1 MSRASVSLSQVVQ
14 RTFWLCLLWAAGLPC
29 TGRADPTNEQQYWLE
44 LINQA
49 RRDPAGE
56 LGRLVNYDSPT
67 TFASPASN
75 DSDIATALNFFG
87 VNAADLAAQWSTLTA
102 APPLAW
108 SNALATS
115 ATAYSQLMVNMDQQ
129 AHNLGGQTLDQNAT
143 NAGYGNYLDLADNL
157 YAAARS
163 VDYAHAGFLIDWG
176 DSDSN
181 PGNGFGN
188 GIQAGASHREVM
200 FDPAFKEIGIGIVK
214 TGIPAG
220 NVNATGPYV
229 VTQHLGN
236 QFRQVGQDFVSD
248 AILTGVVFADNVLV
262 NHFYTPGEGLGGV
275 AVRVFDDATNTL
287 LFAGATND
295 AGGYNID
302 LQGVTD
308 GEVLRIEVPGF
319 GVDRQYVTVTSHTT
333 DPSVYGDPVTFYDNL
348 YAGFVVAPEPGGAA
362 LLLLSGLIFGCRR
375 RRFCFDKGRCFR

>member
-1 MSRASVSLSQVVQ
+1 MLFPVPKK
-14 RTFWLCLLWAAGLPC
+14 TFWLCLICAAGIPWA
-29 TGRADPTNEQQYWLE
+29 GHADPTDEQQYWLE

-75 DSDIATALNFFG
+75 DSDIAAALNFFG
-87 VNAADLAAQWSTLTA
+87 VSASDLAAQWSTLTA

-115 ATAYSQLMVNMDQQ
+115 AASYSQLMVDTDQQ
-129 AHNLGGQTLDQNAT
+129 AHNLGGMTLDQHVL
-143 NAGYGNYLDLADNL
+143 NAGYSANYLDLADNL
-157 YAAARS
+157 YAAAKS
-163 VDYAHAGFLIDWG
+163 VSYAHAGFLIDWG
-176 DSDSN
+176 DSDNN

-188 GIQAGASHREVM
+188 GIQTGASHREVT
-200 FDPAFKEIGIGIVK
+200 FDPLFKEIGIGIVK
-214 TGIPAG
+214 TGIPGG

-229 VTQHLGN
+229 VTQHLGS
-236 QFRQVGQDFVSD
+236 QFRKIGGLYIAD
-248 AILTGVVFADNVLV
+248 AILTGVVYSDSVLV
-262 NHFYTPGEGLGGV
+262 NHFYTPGEGLSGV

-295 AGGYNID
+295 AGGYNIEME
-302 LQGVTD
+302 GVTD
-308 GEVLRIEVPGF
+308 GELLRIEVPGF

-333 DPSVYGDPVTFYDNL
+333 DPSIYGDPVTFYDNV
-348 YAGFVVAPEPGGAA
+348 YAGFAVAPEPGGTA
-362 LLLLSGLIFGCRR
+362 LLALTGLIFGCRR